1 MSDPISRFAFA
12 VQEIDRTLGPG
23 YAKQHPEVVCAVMQS
38 AASDYAALAL
48 ARSLDNIA
56 LALTEEVAEPPAL
69 IRAGALR

>member
-12 VQEIDRTLGPG
+12 VSEIDRTLGAG
-23 YAKQHPEVVCAVMQS
+23 YAKQHPEVICSVMQS

-48 ARSLDNIA
+48 ARGLDNIA
-56 LALTEEVAEPPAL
+56 LALAEEVAEPPAL